1 MISTSLTQP
10 TLLQPKEGKVGW
22 MKWILRH
29 PVPKYVN
36 TETNKQK
43 SCGFG
48 PWEEVMLEVMQEVMS
63 AETALIK
70 WSEVFFIIVYYTPN
84 RWFGTTNKKYDAWS
98 LHYKN
103 WNIISVVLI

>member
-1 MISTSLTQP
+1 
-10 TLLQPKEGKVGW
+10 

-48 PWEEVMLEVMQEVMS
+48 PGEEVMLEVMQEVMS
-63 AETALIK
+63 AETALFK
-70 WSEVFFIIVYYTPN
+70 
-84 RWFGTTNKKYDAWS
+84 
-98 LHYKN
+98 
-103 WNIISVVLI
+103 

>member
-1 MISTSLTQP
+1 
-10 TLLQPKEGKVGW
+10 

-29 PVPKYVN
+29 PVPKYDN

-48 PWEEVMLEVMQEVMS
+48 PGEEVMLKVMQEVMP

-70 WSEVFFIIVYYTPN
+70 
-84 RWFGTTNKKYDAWS
+84 
-98 LHYKN
+98 
-103 WNIISVVLI
+103 